1 MNEYIYKSFSDKF
14 ESYKLRHELVSDI
27 RYPNNINYAVLD
39 PTNIGGHLELK
50 YVKNKYDNEGD
61 RNPYLQNM
69 NPNIRIPYC
78 KPYWSDKEPN
88 PFGYPLSLTQL
99 GYSTQKTL

>member
-14 ESYKLRHELVSDI
+14 ESQKLRHELLSDI
-27 RYPNNINYAVLD
+27 RYPNHINYAVRD
-39 PTNIGGHLELK
+39 PTNINGHVELR
-50 YVKNKYDNEGD
+50 YVQNKYDNFE

-69 NPNIRIPYC
+69 NPNIRVPYC

-99 GYSTQKTL
+99 GYYSQKPI

>member
-1 MNEYIYKSFSDKF
+1 MNEYIYKSFSEKF
-14 ESYKLRHELVSDI
+14 ESQKLRHELFRDI
-27 RYPNNINYAVLD
+27 RYPNDINYAVMD
-39 PTNIGGHLELK
+39 PTNIGGHLELR

-69 NPNIRIPYC
+69 NPNVRIPYC

-88 PFGYPLSLTQL
+88 NFGYPLSLTQL
-99 GYSTQKTL
+99 GYSSQKPL

>member
-1 MNEYIYKSFSDKF
+1 
-14 ESYKLRHELVSDI
+14 
-27 RYPNNINYAVLD
+27 
-39 PTNIGGHLELK
+39 
-50 YVKNKYDNEGD
+50 
-61 RNPYLQNM
+61 M
-69 NPNIRIPYC
+69 NPDARVPYSSC

>member
-14 ESYKLRHELVSDI
+14 ESYKQREELVNNI
-27 RYPNNINYAVLD
+27 RYFNDIDYAKMD
-39 PTNIGGHLELK
+39 PTNVGQHLELS
-50 YVKNKYDNEGD
+50 YVKNIYDNSE

-69 NPNIRIPYC
+69 NPNARVPYC

-88 PFGYPLSLTQL
+88 SFGYPISLTQL
-99 GYSTQKTL
+99 GYSTQNPL

>member
-14 ESYKLRHELVSDI
+14 ESQKLRHDLLSDI
-27 RYPNNINYAVLD
+27 RYPNDINYAIMD
-39 PTNIGGHLELK
+39 PTNVGGHLELS
-50 YVKNKYDNEGD
+50 YVKNIYDNEGE

-69 NPNIRIPYC
+69 NPNARYPYC

-99 GYSTQKTL
+99 GYLTQNPL

>member
-1 MNEYIYKSFSDKF
+1 MNEYIYKSFSEKF
-14 ESYKLRHELVSDI
+14 ESQKLGHELLSDI
-27 RYPNNINYAVLD
+27 RYPNNINYAVMD

>member
-1 MNEYIYKSFSDKF
+1 MNEYIYKSFSEKF
-14 ESYKLRHELVSDI
+14 ESQKLRHELLSDI
-27 RYPNNINYAVLD
+27 RYPNNINYAVMD

-99 GYSTQKTL
+99 GYSSQKTL

>member
-14 ESYKLRHELVSDI
+14 ESQKLRHELLSDI
-27 RYPNNINYAVLD
+27 RYPNNINYAIMD

-50 YVKNKYDNEGD
+50 YVKHKYDNEGD

-99 GYSTQKTL
+99 GYSSQKTL

>member
-14 ESYKLRHELVSDI
+14 EGYKLRHELLGDI
-27 RYPNNINYAVLD
+27 RYPNDINYAVLD
-39 PTNIGGHLELK
+39 PTNINGHVELR
-50 YVKNKYDNEGD
+50 YVQNSYDNFE

-78 KPYWSDKEPN
+78 KPYWSDNEPN
-88 PFGYPLSLTQL
+88 NFGYPLSLTQL
-99 GYSTQKTL
+99 GYYGQK

>member
-27 RYPNNINYAVLD
+27 RYPNNINYAVMD

-50 YVKNKYDNEGD
+50 YVKNKYDNDGD

-88 PFGYPLSLTQL
+88 SFGYPSSLTQL
-99 GYSTQKTL
+99 VYSTQKTL

>member
-14 ESYKLRHELVSDI
+14 ESYKLRHELLSDI
-27 RYPNNINYAVLD
+27 RYPNNINYAVMD

-50 YVKNKYDNEGD
+50 YVRNKYDNEGD

-69 NPNIRIPYC
+69 NPNVRIPYC
-78 KPYWSDKEPN
+78 KPYWSNKEPN
-88 PFGYPLSLTQL
+88 NFGYPLSLTQL
-99 GYSTQKTL
+99 GYYSQKPL

>member
-14 ESYKLRHELVSDI
+14 EGYKLRHELLGDI
-27 RYPNNINYAVLD
+27 KYPNDINYAVLD
-39 PTNIGGHLELK
+39 PTNINGHVELRC
-50 YVKNKYDNEGD
+50 VQNNYDNFE

-78 KPYWSDKEPN
+78 KPYWSDNEPN
-88 PFGYPLSLTQL
+88 NFGYPLSLTQL
-99 GYSTQKTL
+99 GYYGQK

>member
-1 MNEYIYKSFSDKF
+1 M
-14 ESYKLRHELVSDI
+14 
-27 RYPNNINYAVLD
+27 D

-50 YVKNKYDNEGD
+50 YVRNKYDNEGD

-69 NPNIRIPYC
+69 NPNVRIPYC

-88 PFGYPLSLTQL
+88 NFGYPLSLTQL
-99 GYSTQKTL
+99 GYSSQKPL

>member
-1 MNEYIYKSFSDKF
+1 M
-14 ESYKLRHELVSDI
+14 
-27 RYPNNINYAVLD
+27 D

-50 YVKNKYDNEGD
+50 YVKNKYGNEGD

-99 GYSTQKTL
+99 GYSSQKTL

>member
-1 MNEYIYKSFSDKF
+1 MYIYKSFSDKF
-14 ESYKLRHELVSDI
+14 EGYKLRHELLGDI

-39 PTNIGGHLELK
+39 PTNINGHVELR
-50 YVKNKYDNEGD
+50 YVQNNYDNFE

-78 KPYWSDKEPN
+78 KPYWSDNEPN
-88 PFGYPLSLTQL
+88 NFGYPLSLTQL
-99 GYSTQKTL
+99 GYYGQK